1 MRDTPVKA
9 WICSICG
16 YVHYGDEPPAE
27 CPMCGAD
34 RTMFELDTSPA
45 AAPAAA
51 ARETKTNRY
60 IILGAGVAGVSAA
73 EAIRKTDPNGE
84 ILLIS
89 GETGLPYYR
98 MNLTRYLAGELEAT
112 QLDLRQPDWYA
123 ENRVTRI
130 EATVIQIHPT
140 EKAVEFRDG
149 SLDPYDKLILAVGAS
164 PFVPPIPGAELAGVT
179 TLRTRQD
186 AEQILAASAGGK
198 QVVCIGGGLLGLE
211 TAGAMARRGAQV
223 TVLESMSWLL
233 PRQLNAPAAQIFQ
246 NIVEKMGI
254 TLISQAKVIQ
264 IEGARIAGSD
274 RVRCVTLADGRSLP
288 ADLVV
293 ISAGVRSNL
302 ALAKQAGVQVN
313 QGILVDDGMQTSQ
326 ADIYAAGDVTEHKG
340 VLYGLWAPAQM
351 QGAVA
356 GTNAAGGQAQFPGL
370 PRSSVLKV
378 LGIDLFSIG
387 QIAGQAGDVVI
398 EECGEDSYAGFIVH
412 EGSLAGSM
420 LLGDTR
426 ISAKVKKAVEERL
439 DVSAWMGKS
448 RTAQEFLEKF
458 L

>member
-1 MRDTPVKA
+1 MRETPVKA

-27 CPMCGAD
+27 CPICGAE
-34 RTMFELDTSPA
+34 REMFEPYTEPA
-45 AAPAAA
+45 AAPAAVA
-51 ARETKTNRY
+51 PVSTKTNRY
-60 IILGAGVAGVSAA
+60 VIVGAGIAGVSAA
-73 EAIRKTDPNGE
+73 EAIRKVDADGK
-84 ILLIS
+84 IQLIS
-89 GETGLPYYR
+89 SESGLPYYR
-98 MNLTRYLAGELEAT
+98 MNLTRYLAGELEAD
-112 QLDLRQPDWYA
+112 QLDLRPPDWYA

-130 EATVIQIHPT
+130 ENIVVAIYPA

-149 SLDPYDKLILAVGAS
+149 SLEPYDTLILAVGAS
-164 PFVPPIPGAELAGVT
+164 PFVPPIPGAELPGVT

-186 AEQILAASAGGK
+186 AEQILAASGRRK
-198 QVVCIGGGLLGLE
+198 RVVCIGGGLLGLE
-211 TAGAMARRGAQV
+211 TAGALARRGAQV
-223 TVLESMSWLL
+223 TVLESMAWLL
-233 PRQLNAPAAQIFQ
+233 PRQLNAPAGQIFQ
-246 NIVEKMGI
+246 RIVEKMGI
-254 TLISQAKVIQ
+254 TLISQAKVVRV
-264 IEGARIAGSD
+264 EGED
-274 RVRCVTLADGRSLP
+274 YVRCVTLDDGRSLS

-302 ALAKQAGVQVN
+302 ALAKQAGLQVN

-351 QGAVA
+351 QGTMA

-387 QIAGQAGDVVI
+387 QIAGQEGDVVI
-398 EECGEDSYAGFIVH
+398 EECGEESYAGFIVH
-412 EGSLAGSM
+412 EGRLAGSI

-426 ISAKVKKAVEERL
+426 ISAKVKKAVEERQ
-439 DVSAWMGKS
+439 DVSVWMAQS
-448 RTAQEFLEKF
+448 RTVQEFLRMF
-458 L
+458 A